1 MAQSLTLPAESI
13 ASGRRRVDARRI
25 MRDYSFSFGLI
36 LAVGLLITNIATESG
51 GFGLTNQL
59 ADVAP
64 LAIAAL
70 ASTPAIIG
78 GGFDISISPLIF
90 CLNSVFIVWLAP
102 AGLAGAV
109 SVPIL
114 LGLGCAVGAFSG
126 LLIVFLRVQPVVVTL
141 AMYFIL
147 QGVDLVLSPQPQAM
161 SGRGAWTTHLA
172 GSIAGIPGG
181 IFTIGLPLL
190 IWIGLRYV
198 PFRRYLY
205 AIGSN
210 ETTAFSSGVSVN
222 TVRIASYALGGLFA

>member
-1 MAQSLTLPAESI
+1 MAESL
-13 ASGRRRVDARRI
+13 ALPTEGLTPGRGRFDARRV
-25 MRDYSFSFGLI
+25 MRDYSFTFGLT
-36 LAVGLLITNIATESG
+36 LAIGLLIANIATESG

-114 LGLGCAVGAFSG
+114 LGPGGRGWGVSG
-126 LLIVFLRVQPVVVTL
+126 PAVVV
-141 AMYFIL
+141 
-147 QGVDLVLSPQPQAM
+147 S
-161 SGRGAWTTHLA
+161 R
-172 GSIAGIPGG
+172 
-181 IFTIGLPLL
+181 
-190 IWIGLRYV
+190 
-198 PFRRYLY
+198 
-205 AIGSN
+205 
-210 ETTAFSSGVSVN
+210 
-222 TVRIASYALGGLFA
+222 